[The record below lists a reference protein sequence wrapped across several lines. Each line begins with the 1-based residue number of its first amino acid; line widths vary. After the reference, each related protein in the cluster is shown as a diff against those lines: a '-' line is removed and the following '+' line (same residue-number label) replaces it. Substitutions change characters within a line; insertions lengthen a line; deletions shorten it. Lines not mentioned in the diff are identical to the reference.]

1 MAGLQIACANLT
13 PLALCCRDHVPEV
26 VCVVSSLPHRLSW
39 VPVLLLSRETELRVY
54 QLLQHPS
61 LQRAKAQEE
70 RQLRLGHQ
78 AGAFYHCPVLQL
90 SPLLGTLLKL
100 KEMPTPAASSVRS
113 FLSHLPESLLAV
125 LLFWVDKGVL
135 LFPFE

>member
-1 MAGLQIACANLT
+1 MCIVG
-13 PLALCCRDHVPEV
+13 
-26 VCVVSSLPHRLSW
+26 SLPHRLSW
-39 VPVLLLSRETELRVY
+39 VPVLLFSRETELRVY

-61 LQRAKAQEE
+61 LQRAEAQEE
-70 RQLRLGHQ
+70 RQLRFGHQ
-78 AGAFYHCPVLQL
+78 AGAFYHRPVLQL

-100 KEMPTPAASSVRS
+100 KEMPTPAASSVRP